1 MQLVALKDLNDKRLV
16 TTLLR
21 KDSLIKSLRDLCV
34 LVLIKGSDIFSVNMK
49 PAASSREYRLW
60 NDHVYNCNQAQGLNA
75 VKTPKEPRFQIDRWV
90 SEVTDTDVQVDA
102 FLPESTMEVRQSP
115 GVGMVYKEPFSPTKK
130 PITKRAR
137 TARGNPDAFN
147 GAFTESHRRHGDKEA
162 VTQEKVASSSSR
174 QATEI
179 LSTFKE
185 SGNLHQPP
193 SIEPPYMPPRDMRLH
208 SLSEAPSRF
217 SHPVISSSATWS
229 VVTRDSKSG
238 NLVDMSV
245 PNEGCAKDGAMVVVD
260 NLQNT
265 TKAKARDIKHTMN
278 QRKASTQASV
288 GGDTALVKCFEETI
302 AHLLPSAL
310 PHKGRLGFAADIGR
324 LLITQRFS
332 SSESKSRSFKTSE
345 FASMLSKGNAAGSE
359 TMFTNMLTARS
370 SEAESIV
377 NLLVSK
383 GRRLFQQQPISRK
396 VTYVFNCKAKD
407 GDQLVVEY
415 DGNGGFNVS
424 SLLK

>member
-1 MQLVALKDLNDKRLV
+1 MQLVALKDLNDKRLA

-21 KDSLIKSLRDLCV
+21 KDSLVKSLRDLCV
-34 LVLIKGSDIFSVNMK
+34 LVLIKGSDIFPVNMK
-49 PAASSREYRLW
+49 PAAFSQEYRLW
-60 NDHVYNCNQAQGLNA
+60 NDHVYNCNQAQGLSA
-75 VKTPKEPRFQIDRWV
+75 AKTPNEPKFQIDRWV

-102 FLPESTMEVRQSP
+102 FRPEFTMEVRQSP
-115 GVGMVYKEPFSPTKK
+115 GIGMVYKKPFSPTKK

-137 TARGNPDAFN
+137 TARGNPDALN
-147 GAFTESHRRHGDKEA
+147 GAFTESHRRHDDKEA
-162 VTQEKVASSSSR
+162 VTQEKVASSSSH

-193 SIEPPYMPPRDMRLH
+193 SIEPPYMPPRDMPLR
-208 SLSEAPSRF
+208 SLSEAPSSF
-217 SHPVISSSATWS
+217 SQPVISSSATWS

-245 PNEGCAKDGAMVVVD
+245 PNEGCAKDGAMIVVD

-302 AHLLPSAL
+302 AHLLLSAL
-310 PHKGRLGFAADIGR
+310 PRKGRLGFAADIGR
-324 LLITQRFS
+324 LLINQRFG

-345 FASMLSKGNAAGSE
+345 FASVLSKGNATGSE

-396 VTYVFNCKAKD
+396 VIYVFNCKAKD
-407 GDQLVVEY
+407 GDQFIVEY
-415 DGNGGFNVS
+415 DANGGFNVS